1 MVSNGLRMVRWVLT
15 IGKQNNSSLSKK
27 RFRNAGCVFFI
38 YNTAYFLIYALMMK
52 PFLICN
58 CAMYIQSLLPFSPY
72 CVWENDYSFFL
83 SVRSETSISYKYIL
97 IVRNILGNLIYVL
110 TSSMYWN
117 TIFYNLCEFVR
128 LWFSSYQLPKQNF
141 SAFLG
146 TNTATYVNVSAH
158 FVAYLKN
165 KKLNISRASF
175 SLAYNCSCYVEAS
188 IN

>member
-1 MVSNGLRMVRWVLT
+1 MPGASSSYITRHISSYTYLWWNLSWYVTVQCTSNRFYLFPHIVF
-15 IGKQNNSSLSKK
+15 GKMTL
-27 RFRNAGCVFFI
+27 V
-38 YNTAYFLIYALMMK
+38 
-52 PFLICN
+52 
-58 CAMYIQSLLPFSPY
+58 
-72 CVWENDYSFFL
+72 VFL

-165 KKLNISRASF
+165 KKWNISRASF